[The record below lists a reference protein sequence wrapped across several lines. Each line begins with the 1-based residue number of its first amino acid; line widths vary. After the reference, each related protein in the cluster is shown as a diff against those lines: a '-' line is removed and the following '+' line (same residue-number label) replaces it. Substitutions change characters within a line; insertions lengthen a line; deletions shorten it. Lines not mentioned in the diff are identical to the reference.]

1 MSKYYINI
9 MMLLCITKS
18 YGQNTLIAKILSS
31 DTKETLIG
39 ATAQII
45 GTPKAA
51 SSNKNGI
58 LILENIPNDF
68 QKFKFSYS
76 GMETKIDSFT
86 FPLTLTDTL
95 IIYLNP
101 KNEILEDVIVQAS
114 RTSRTIKNNPT
125 RVETIDAEELEEKGN
140 MKPANVSMVLHE
152 STGIQVQQTSATS
165 GNASIRVQGL
175 DGKYTQLLKDGY
187 PNFGNFASGLSLL
200 ELPPLDLK
208 QVEIIKGPASTL
220 YGGGAIAGVVNFV
233 SKLPKEKAEYKAI
246 INQSNIGQSNIG
258 VFASQRKGKFGYTLL
273 GLYNKQNAYD
283 VDKDDF
289 SEVPK
294 SNNFTINP
302 KLFYYPN
309 KQTTFILGNSFTNGI
324 MTGGD
329 IEVIKNNADVNHTYF
344 EKNKTLRKITTFELD
359 KKLNEQSSIKLKQ
372 SLSLFNRQINIPSY
386 QFLGFNTNAF
396 TDLSY
401 LWKKGK
407 HTLISGYNLLYDY
420 FKDDNKG
427 NLNSKIL
434 TNGFYTQHTY
444 DITEKVK
451 LESGLRIDNANYSNN
466 NFKKNQTFFLPRVS
480 ALFKISDKLNTRIGG
495 GLGYKI
501 PTIFT
506 EQTESNQYQNILPLN
521 NVEAEKSIG
530 GTFDLNYR
538 TNIFENLSLSINQLF
553 FYTQI
558 NKPLILQ
565 NVGTNFSFKN
575 ASKSVNSKGFETNLK
590 FIFKEDFKFFVG
602 YTFTNAKATYL
613 TGNQFLPLLP
623 KNKLNLTLIYEKEDN
638 FKLGL
643 EGYLTDKQYLNNGKQ
658 TPSFWEF
665 GFMAE
670 KSVKERFSLFVNF
683 ENFTD
688 TRQSKYKRI
697 VNEPHSNP
705 TFDEI
710 WTHTEGFVLNG
721 GIKLKF

>member
-1 MSKYYINI
+1 
-9 MMLLCITKS
+9 MLFSISKS
-18 YGQNTLIAKILSS
+18 YGQNILTAKILEAE
-31 DTKETLIG
+31 TKETLIG
-39 ATAQII
+39 ATAQIV
-45 GTPKAA
+45 GTTNGA
-51 SSNKNGI
+51 SANENGI
-58 LILENIPNDF
+58 IVLNNIPNGL
-68 QKFKFSYS
+68 QKIKFSYS
-76 GMETKIDSFT
+76 GMETKIDSFH
-86 FPLTLTDTL
+86 FPLTKSDTL
-95 IIYLNP
+95 IVFL
-101 KNEILEDVIVQAS
+101 KAKSESLHEVIIQSS

-125 RVETIDAEELEEKGN
+125 RVETIDEEEVEEKNN

-175 DGKYTQLLKDGY
+175 DGRYTQLLKDGY

-258 VFASQRKGKFGYTLL
+258 GFASQRKGKFGYTIL

-283 VDKDDF
+283 VDNDDF

-294 SNNFTINP
+294 SDNFTINP

-309 KQTTFILGNSFTNGI
+309 ERTTLRLGNSYTQGA

-329 IEVIKNNADVNHTYF
+329 INVIKNNADASHTYF
-344 EKNKTLRKITTFELD
+344 EKNKTFRNITTLEVDRKI
-359 KKLNEQSSIKLKQ
+359 NEQSSIKLKQ
-372 SLSLFNRQINIPSY
+372 SLSLFDRQINIPNY
-386 QFLGFNTNAF
+386 QFSGFNTNTY

-407 HTLISGYNLLYDY
+407 HTLISGYNLVYDN
-420 FKDDNKG
+420 FKDDNYG

-506 EQTESNQYQNILPLN
+506 EQTESNQYQNLIPLN

-530 GTFDLNYR
+530 GTFDINYR
-538 TNIFENLSLSINQLF
+538 TTLFEDLSLSINQMF

-558 NKPLILQ
+558 NKPLVLQ
-565 NVGTNFSFKN
+565 SVGSNFSFAN
-575 ASKSVNSKGFETNLK
+575 ANKPVNSAGFETNLK
-590 FIFKEDFKFFVG
+590 FIYKEDFKFFVG
-602 YTFTNAKATYL
+602 YTFTDAKATYL

-643 EGYLTDKQYLNNGKQ
+643 EGYMTDKQYLYNGTQ
-658 TPSFWEF
+658 SPLYWEF

-670 KSVKERFSLFVNF
+670 KTLWEHYSFFINF

-688 TRQSKYKRI
+688 TRQSRYKRV

-710 WTHTEGFVLNG
+710 WTHTEGFILNG
-721 GIKLKF
+721 GVKIKF